1 MCHCGQLSQDNKQLK
16 ACARCEPF
24 HYCSKKCQVVTYF
37 KDPDELQ
44 PRWKDESDDASAS
57 VTPF

>member
-37 KDPDELQ
+37 EDPDELQ
-44 PRWKDESDDASAS
+44 RWTDESDDASAS